1 MPVSFLTSL
10 AVSLGLTL
18 ALELAFALVWGVRG
32 RGLVLVALMNLLTN
46 PPLVTLHWMVVRRLG
61 LPSWPVTVIL
71 ELAAVAVEGFCCRGV
86 IRRPWVFALLINLF
100 SFSAGALLQT
110 LLH

>member
-18 ALELAFALVWGVRG
+18 VLELAFALVWCVRG

-46 PPLVTLHWMVVRRLG
+46 PTVVTLHWVAVRLLG
-61 LPSWPVTVIL
+61 LPPVPVTAIL
-71 ELAAVAVEGFCCRGV
+71 ELAAVAAEGFCCRGV
-86 IRRPWVFALLINLF
+86 IRRPWVFAFLINLF
-100 SFSAGALLQT
+100 SFSAGALLQAF
-110 LLH
+110 LH